1 MEAAEVAHIS
11 EKPWSDYTEA
21 DYTIDQWHRACLI
34 HQHSGPPT
42 SKSQCKLPVKTPNGA
57 LNRNGVHA
65 AAAALSGARSPI
77 KATPEEKAKAASA
90 LRGYYNQL
98 GETPPD
104 SLKQS
109 AMAIVDNILEH
120 HGIKGM
126 KWGVRRKATVGGGV
140 QMHPDAARARTTH
153 ETLKRHGTHVVS
165 TSDLQHYANRLSTEQ
180 NVSRLQS
187 NQKNA
192 GAKFVAK
199 TLGRV
204 GNRVVDKVIDKAFDA
219 SLKVVLSK

>member
-1 MEAAEVAHIS
+1 MEAAETVS
-11 EKPWSDYTEA
+11 
-21 DYTIDQWHRACLI
+21 
-34 HQHSGPPT
+34 
-42 SKSQCKLPVKTPNGA
+42 
-57 LNRNGVHA
+57 
-65 AAAALSGARSPI
+65 
-77 KATPEEKAKAASA
+77 
-90 LRGYYNQL
+90 
-98 GETPPD
+98 
-104 SLKQS
+104 
-109 AMAIVDNILEH
+109 NILEH

-140 QMHPDAARARTTH
+140 QMHPDATRARTTH
-153 ETLKRHGTHVVS
+153 ETLKTHGSHAIS

-187 NQKNA
+187 NQKSA

-204 GNRVVDKVIDKAFDA
+204 GNRVVDKVIDKTFDA

>member
-1 MEAAEVAHIS
+1 MGAAVAHIS
-11 EKPWSDYTEA
+11 EKPWGDYTEA
-21 DYTIDQWHRACLI
+21 DYTLEQWHRACLI
-34 HQHSGPPT
+34 HQHDGAPT

-65 AAAALSGARSPI
+65 AAAALAGARSPI
-77 KATPEEKAKAASA
+77 NATSEQKAKAASA
-90 LRGYYNQL
+90 LRGYYSQL

-109 AMAIVDNILEH
+109 AMIVDNILTH

-140 QMHPDAARARTTH
+140 QPHPDAARARTTH
-153 ETLKRHGTHVVS
+153 ETLKKHGVHALS

-187 NQKNA
+187 NQKSA

-219 SLKVVLSK
+219 SLKVVLSR